1 MRVPMRNNPV
11 ISDMHLDVLK
21 EIGNIGAA
29 HAATSLSEMLE
40 RKIEMHVPN
49 VALVSFD
56 EMFDLAGGSENVV
69 VGIFLRIEGDLTG
82 SMFFVLSIESANRFI
97 RRLIGDDRFDFSNP
111 ELVGEIGISAMQELG
126 NILSGSYLSALSDFT
141 GLKIYPTVPS
151 LSVDMVGAIVSFGLI
166 EVSQY
171 SDEVIVIDTKIVE
184 HGLNDTS
191 VDGHFFLLPDP
202 ESYVAVFKSLGVM

>member
-1 MRVPMRNNPV
+1 MRNNPV

>member
-1 MRVPMRNNPV
+1 MKTELN

-29 HAATSLSEMLE
+29 HAATSLSELLQ
-40 RKIEMHVPN
+40 RKIDMHVPK

-56 EMFDLAGGSENVV
+56 DMFELAGGSENVV
-69 VGIFLRIEGDLTG
+69 VGIFLRIEGDLSG
-82 SMFFVLSIESANRFI
+82 SMFFVLPIDSANRFI
-97 RRLIGDDRFDFSNP
+97 RRLIGDAQFDFSTP
-111 ELVGEIGISAMQELG
+111 ESIGEIGISAMQELG

-166 EVSQY
+166 EVSHY
-171 SDEVIVIDTKIVE
+171 SDEVIVIDTKILE
-184 HGLNDTS
+184 EDENDKS

-202 ESYVAVFKSLGVM
+202 PSYITIFKSLGVM

>member
-1 MRVPMRNNPV
+1 MKTELN

-29 HAATSLSEMLE
+29 HAATSLSELLQ
-40 RKIEMHVPN
+40 RKIDMHVPK

-56 EMFDLAGGSENVV
+56 DMFELAGGSENVV
-69 VGIFLRIEGDLTG
+69 VGIFLRIEGDLSG
-82 SMFFVLSIESANRFI
+82 SMFFVLPIDSANRFI
-97 RRLIGDDRFDFSNP
+97 RRLIGDPQFDFSTP
-111 ELVGEIGISAMQELG
+111 ESIGEIGVSAMQELG

-141 GLKIYPTVPS
+141 GLKIFPTVPS

-166 EVSQY
+166 EVSHY

-184 HGLNDTS
+184 EDENDQS

-202 ESYVAVFKSLGVM
+202 PSYITIFKSLGVM

>member
-1 MRVPMRNNPV
+1 MRMKAELN

-29 HAATSLSEMLE
+29 HAATSLSELLQ
-40 RKIEMHVPN
+40 RKIDMHVPK

-56 EMFDLAGGSENVV
+56 DMFELAGGSENVV
-69 VGIFLRIEGDLTG
+69 VGIFLRIEGDLSG
-82 SMFFVLSIESANRFI
+82 SMFFVLPIDSANRFI
-97 RRLIGDDRFDFSNP
+97 RRLIGDAQFDFSTP
-111 ELVGEIGISAMQELG
+111 ESIGEIGISAMQELG

-166 EVSQY
+166 EVSHY
-171 SDEVIVIDTKIVE
+171 SDEVIVIDTKILE
-184 HGLNDTS
+184 EDENDKS

-202 ESYVAVFKSLGVM
+202 PSYITIFKSLGVM

>member
-1 MRVPMRNNPV
+1 MRMKTELN

-29 HAATSLSEMLE
+29 HAATSLSELLQ
-40 RKIEMHVPN
+40 RKIDMHVPK

-56 EMFDLAGGSENVV
+56 DMFELAGGSENVV
-69 VGIFLRIEGDLTG
+69 VGIFLRIEGDLSG
-82 SMFFVLSIESANRFI
+82 SMFFVLPIDSANRFI
-97 RRLIGDDRFDFSNP
+97 RRLIGDAQFDFSTP
-111 ELVGEIGISAMQELG
+111 ELIGEIGISAMQELG

-166 EVSQY
+166 EVSHY

-184 HGLNDTS
+184 EDENDKS

-202 ESYVAVFKSLGVM
+202 PSYITIFKSLGVL